1 MSLPSNID
9 QIRLQQALERIRV
22 LENIVRSKDDEI
34 NALKTKL
41 NEQSADADLVSIML
55 VSMLEDLQGV
65 KKSFIGQPNSI
76 EVIHQLQTYIDELKS
91 DKFQAESTANLKAE
105 FLANMSHEIR
115 TPMNGIIGLTKL
127 LLNADLQGKQREYL
141 RAIES
146 SADTLLVI
154 INDILDIS
162 KIEAGKLSL
171 ENREFLL
178 GNLLSSVLDVFQ
190 AKALDKG
197 LDLVADY
204 SDRELPKVLIGDA
217 VRLNQILYNLINNAI
232 KFTEKGQVTL
242 SVQAVKYINDEVEL
256 KFEVKDEGIGMS
268 RQQLQRVFNRFD
280 QASDTTTRKFGG
292 TGLGLTIVKKIV
304 SIQGGQVQVESEEGV
319 GSVFTIFLKFPYSN
333 KTTEKLNRSIDAN
346 YNLKGTKVLLVEDNP
361 VNQLVATDLL
371 EEKGVVVT
379 LAQNGQEGVE
389 QLGKSDFDIVL
400 MDMQMPVLNGY
411 EAIEVIRSKGN
422 DIPIIALTAHVSETE
437 VDRCLGVGA
446 NSYLSKPYK
455 PTKLYEKISELINN
469 FKTTKVDKE
478 KTRQKIDEPEWTPD
492 VLLNYVGGSERIM
505 HKTMHR
511 IIESLPSEINN
522 LESSIQNEDLQQ
534 IANAAH
540 KIKPNIEML
549 GFSAFYNEISK
560 LEKLARLKELE
571 SFDDGLKLVAELNKV
586 YEMVKKYTQK
596 G

>member
-1 MSLPSNID
+1 M
-9 QIRLQQALERIRV
+9 